1 MKGWVEGFGVCI
13 SVLGGGGGGEGG
25 KCSKQLVYC
34 TRGRED
40 GLGYG
45 VCV

>member
-25 KCSKQLVYC
+25 REVFET
-34 TRGRED
+34 TRLLYEG
-40 GLGYG
+40 
-45 VCV
+45 